1 MNEEHPTPEQ
11 PGDAQVADAQPAD
24 APRNDAQ
31 PREPQPP
38 DPRRRLRE
46 LLAIPDRDRTDAI
59 WDEIVVLE
67 IQLAPGNRAV
77 SPQTDVGR
85 RPPDQGRR
93 PEQGRR
99 QEQQGRRPDQMRRQ
113 ESAPGGKPGK
123 RPFHKPRRGPGA
135 PSKT

>member
-11 PGDAQVADAQPAD
+11 PGEVPPADAQ
-24 APRNDAQ
+24 AQ

-77 SPQTDVGR
+77 SPQGDPGR
-85 RPPDQGRR
+85 RPDQGRR
-93 PEQGRR
+93 QEPGRR
-99 QEQQGRRPDQMRRQ
+99 QDQQGRRPDQMRRPDSPAGPKQ
-113 ESAPGGKPGK
+113 GK

-135 PSKT
+135 PTKT

>member
-11 PGDAQVADAQPAD
+11 PGEAPLADPQNAEAQ
-24 APRNDAQ
+24 RNQAQ

-46 LLAIPDRDRTDAI
+46 LQAIPDRDRTDEI

-77 SPQTDVGR
+77 SAQGDPAR
-85 RPPDQGRR
+85 RPDQGRR
-93 PEQGRR
+93 QDPGRR
-99 QEQQGRRPDQMRRQ
+99 QEQGRRPDQMRRPD
-113 ESAPGGKPGK
+113 SASGAKPGK

-135 PSKT
+135 PTKT